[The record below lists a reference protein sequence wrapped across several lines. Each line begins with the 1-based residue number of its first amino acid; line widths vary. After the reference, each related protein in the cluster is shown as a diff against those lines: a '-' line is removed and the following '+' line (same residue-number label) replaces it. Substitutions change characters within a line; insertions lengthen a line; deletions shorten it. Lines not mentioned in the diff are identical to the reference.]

1 MAASRE
7 AKLDAVR
14 DMVYERVAKKMEGI
28 SEVGN
33 CWTRDDAIKRIV
45 RYIVDAALKTS
56 NDGTWDAYVENLV
69 SAALTS
75 FHASCGKLLW
85 FWQMEFGYLLGN
97 VAWEMLDVDSLG
109 VTPSWEDV
117 SELTY
122 LAWEAWM
129 AEAWRG
135 NAIWNIVTQLYNDN
149 EVMKKT
155 LYNGVQKTHK
165 SALMF
170 VLNDTRRLRIPRHE
184 QFVTRWVEEA
194 LWFWAAS
201 PNNHFVLTEDVVI
214 ALFHKL
220 VVLLEDVNNLWCML
234 AFRLNGRGRPPMNW
248 ERLTNT
254 ICVLFASAT
263 SASFPKRRRT

>member
-1 MAASRE
+1 M
-7 AKLDAVR
+7 DAVR
-14 DMVYERVAKKMEGI
+14 DMVYWQVAKKMEGI
-28 SEVGN
+28 SQVGN
-33 CWTRDDAIKRIV
+33 GWTRDDAIKRIV
-45 RYIVDAALKTS
+45 RYIVDAAWKTS
-56 NDGTWDAYVENLV
+56 CVGTWDAYVENLV

-75 FHASCGKLLW
+75 FHASCCKLQW
-85 FWQMEFGYLLGN
+85 FWQVEFGYLLGN

-117 SELTY
+117 SELSF

-135 NAIWNIVTQLYNDN
+135 DAIWSILTKLYDDN

-155 LYNGVQKTHK
+155 LYNGVQKTYK

-170 VLNDTRRLRIPRHE
+170 VLNDTRRLRIPRLE

-194 LWFWAAS
+194 LWIWAAS
-201 PNNHFVLTEDVVI
+201 SKNNFVLTEDVVI
-214 ALFHKL
+214 AFFHPL
-220 VVLLEDVNNLWCML
+220 VKLLEDNNFWCML
-234 AFRLNGRGRPPMNW
+234 AFGLNGQGRPPVDW

-254 ICVLFASAT
+254 ICVLFAGAT
-263 SASFPKRRRT
+263 SASKRRRT